1 MQADELVRW
10 GFPAEATRGSQ
21 LFTRDGSLLVGDV
34 VSFADDRLVALLD
47 LFGEARFA
55 RDQLAA
61 IVFQPPGAAGDR
73 DRLMFDLLDGAREAD
88 RVMLV
93 NGDTLTGTIRELTG
107 DRLSVELQG
116 STVELPIGRVAAA
129 AFGKADSSAQSDA
142 PPRWLVG
149 FEDGTLLRARSVMAT
164 DEAVDVVLPDGDV
177 LRSDAPQSLT
187 FLQRLAAPV
196 LYLSDRQPY
205 SFQHDAFL
213 DLAWPL
219 RADRNVAG
227 GRLRAGGHLYAKGLG
242 VHSAA
247 RLVYRLDEPL
257 KRFAAEVAIDDH
269 TDRRGSVVFRVFL
282 LKGQEWEAAWNSKVV
297 RGGDPPV
304 PVSVDLADARAVAL
318 VVDFADRGDQWD
330 RANWLDARLIGGAG
344 DRGGDSED

>member
-1 MQADELVRW
+1 
-10 GFPAEATRGSQ
+10 
-21 LFTRDGSLLVGDV
+21 
-34 VSFADDRLVALLD
+34 
-47 LFGEARFA
+47 
-55 RDQLAA
+55 
-61 IVFQPPGAAGDR
+61 
-73 DRLMFDLLDGAREAD
+73 LLDGAREAD

-205 SFQHDAFL
+205 SFQHDAFF